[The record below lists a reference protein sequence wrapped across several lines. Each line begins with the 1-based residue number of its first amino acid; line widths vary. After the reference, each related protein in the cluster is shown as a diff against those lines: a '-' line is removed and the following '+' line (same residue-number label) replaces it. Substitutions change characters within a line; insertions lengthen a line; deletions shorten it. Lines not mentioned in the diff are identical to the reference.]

1 MKNTEL
7 VDLLAVINALNDKP
21 DASPQ
26 FSFTLIRNKK
36 IIEAVVESL
45 REASK
50 SPAEFLEYE
59 EKRITLCR
67 RMAARDE
74 HGQPLVQ
81 NQNFLIADD
90 KMDEFNRQIAELQ
103 TKYRD
108 ALKAQEDH
116 KGEVD
121 KLMDQEA
128 EKVDLVRIPLT
139 LFPPHVT
146 PRQMEALLPIV
157 DPGE

>member
-1 MKNTEL
+1 MKNNEL
-7 VDLLAVINALNDKP
+7 VDLLSVINALADKP

-26 FSFTLIRNKK
+26 FSYTLIRNKK
-36 IIEAVVESL
+36 IIEPVVESL

-50 SPAEFLEYE
+50 SPAEFREYE
-59 EKRITLCR
+59 EKRIALCR
-67 RMAARDE
+67 RMAARDDR
-74 HGQPLVQ
+74 GQPLVQ

-103 TKYRD
+103 AKYRE
-108 ALKAQEDH
+108 ALKAHEDH
-116 KGEVD
+116 KAEVE
-121 KLMDQEA
+121 KLMAQESDA
-128 EKVDLVRIPLT
+128 VDLVRIPLT

-157 DPGE
+157 APDE